1 MTDADLVSV
10 VVPVGRVDGD
20 LRDQL
25 DALVGQVT
33 DRPFEVVL
41 ARNTADPVAA
51 VALEALVARVAD
63 ARIRIVDVSERRG
76 ASHARNGGAAAA
88 KGDIL
93 AFCDADDI
101 VEPGWLDAL
110 VEGLDGHD
118 AVSGH
123 FVDFGLT
130 EAQTRARPP
139 TTPGRLPTFLGV
151 PYLLSSSMA
160 VSRTVFDDVGG
171 FDEDLVRCEDI
182 AISWALIGKGRDLGY
197 VSDAVLRYRHRP
209 GLRPM
214 VQQHFHYGRGMAQ
227 VLARYGIPDVDGEGF
242 EQPSGLGLLRP
253 NGQPGAKRS
262 ISSVLRRGALGAGRV
277 TGLVE
282 ERVRERR
289 AT

>member
-1 MTDADLVSV
+1 MTEFDLVSV
-10 VVPVGRVDGD
+10 VVPVGHVDGD
-20 LRDQL
+20 LREQL
-25 DALVGQVT
+25 DALLAQVT

-41 ARNTADPVAA
+41 ARNTADPLA
-51 VALEALVARVAD
+51 VTALDALLARVDDSRFRVID
-63 ARIRIVDVSERRG
+63 ASDRRG

-88 KGDIL
+88 RGDVL

-101 VEPGWLDAL
+101 VDHGWLDAL
-110 VEGLDGHD
+110 VGGLGEHD

-130 EAQTRARPP
+130 EAQVRARPP

-160 VSRTVFDDVGG
+160 VSRPVFDDVGG

-182 AISWALIGKGRDLGY
+182 AISWALLGKGRTLGY

-209 GLRPM
+209 GLRSM

-227 VLARYGIPDVDGEGF
+227 VLARYGIPDGESF
-242 EQPSGLGLLRP
+242 EQPSGFGLLRP
-253 NGQPGAKRS
+253 NSQPGARRS
-262 ISSVLRRGALGAGRV
+262 VSSVLRRGALGVGRV
-277 TGLVE
+277 AGIVE
-282 ERVRERR
+282 ERVRDRKR
-289 AT
+289 S